1 MAGTPL
7 VLLSSAE
14 DWEEFKRDIST
25 QYRVTDREISWTH
38 ASDPTSYPC
47 LVSAVWVETSVVCL
61 FVYPQDVDNLIN
73 ASRANGIDALLE
85 AADVEELTILDGE
98 VSSSLPVTSMES
110 LWNRHMVALLLTI
123 VHEMVSVGI
132 TKQERFEGLLSSML
146 KVVDI
151 KHASDIEAVKQL
163 IKEQFDSEDK
173 GPPA

>member
-1 MAGTPL
+1 
-7 VLLSSAE
+7 
-14 DWEEFKRDIST
+14 
-25 QYRVTDREISWTH
+25 
-38 ASDPTSYPC
+38 
-47 LVSAVWVETSVVCL
+47 
-61 FVYPQDVDNLIN
+61 
-73 ASRANGIDALLE
+73 
-85 AADVEELTILDGE
+85 LDGE